1 MATPEYT
8 KDPQGVEFQLSANH
22 LGHFL
27 LTNLLIPSLKAA
39 GDARVVNISSQG
51 YRASHFH
58 FDDWNFSDGKTYG
71 MSSGCGRLCSWECLM
86 PNLDLMVPAN
96 NERC

>member
-1 MATPEYT
+1 VATPEYT

-27 LTNLLIPSLKAA
+27 LTNLIMPNLAAA

-51 YRASHFH
+51 YRASPFH

-71 MSSGCGRLCSWECLM
+71 MSLPNGPCCRVGLGANGM
-86 PNLDLMVPAN
+86 PL
-96 NERC
+96 